1 MKLLD
6 LQTGKYLELGKDWL
20 CGGKCVHLFTE
31 EIEGF
36 KEQEPINDA
45 IHNGFYADCMYLKAC
60 DQDQPQEPL
69 KTLCEQTGAVVYGD
83 RYVLFENKECGNIY
97 CEKNKWGTVY
107 YLNKDI
113 YSFIPCPEFN
123 PENDKKATVQ
133 MFFSLNKCEDNLI
146 SNLFEEY
153 SKSLR
158 GEENGLNK
166 LMELIK

>member
-1 MKLLD
+1 MENMKLFD
-6 LQTGKYLELGKDWL
+6 LQTGKYLELDNDWL
-20 CGGKCVHLFTE
+20 YGGR
-31 EIEGF
+31 
-36 KEQEPINDA
+36 A
-45 IHNGFYADCMYLKAC
+45 IRILSKNSTGYYYYR
-60 DQDQPQEPL
+60 QSEPQEPL
-69 KTLCEQTGAVVYGD
+69 KTLCEKTGAVVYGD